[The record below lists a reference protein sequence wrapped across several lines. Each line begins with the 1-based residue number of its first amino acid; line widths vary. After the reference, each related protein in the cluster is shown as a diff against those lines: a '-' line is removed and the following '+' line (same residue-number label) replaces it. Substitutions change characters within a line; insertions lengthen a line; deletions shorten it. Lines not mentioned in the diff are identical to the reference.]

1 MCQKKLWVGDYYI
14 ILMKIDEFQELSTQ
28 SSVPQDPDELSSVGQ
43 RKDGQYRIES
53 YN

>member
-1 MCQKKLWVGDYYI
+1 
-14 ILMKIDEFQELSTQ
+14 MKIDEFQELSTQ